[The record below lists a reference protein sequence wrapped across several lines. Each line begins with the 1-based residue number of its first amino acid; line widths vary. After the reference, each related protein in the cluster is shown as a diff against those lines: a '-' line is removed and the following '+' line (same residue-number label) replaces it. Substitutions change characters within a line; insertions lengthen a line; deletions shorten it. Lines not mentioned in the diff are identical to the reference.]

1 MFCRAACVNWGAAM
15 GGASKLKKGTPV
27 AHRTDNAT
35 SPMTRQ
41 AAALLAAAAL
51 LLAAG
56 CTRIETGEVGL
67 RINFDKTTDP
77 TERLPGTFNQTLV
90 GDIIT
95 FKIQDVAVMVDNMTP
110 LASDNSTVKDFDM
123 TVVYNVSP
131 TAVSEL
137 WTTKNRTFH
146 GLSDRGED
154 ILLMQ
159 NYVALSARNAAY
171 KVAREY
177 ESLKM
182 ADNRPLIEQKIR
194 DNIMKTL
201 AEEKLADKI
210 IVSQVQVRAITPADV
225 IVNSA
230 NELVRAQ
237 NELKTKEVEVQTAK
251 KEAER
256 IAALNANAG
265 AIGYMNAMA
274 NLKIAEGVAAGKV
287 HTIVVPYDF
296 KGIVNAK

>member
-1 MFCRAACVNWGAAM
+1 MQLRSLVLPLALVAGACT
-15 GGASKLKKGTPV
+15 LTL
-27 AHRTDNAT
+27 T
-35 SPMTRQ
+35 
-41 AAALLAAAAL
+41 
-51 LLAAG
+51 G
-56 CTRIETGEVGL
+56 CTRIESGEVGL
-67 RINFDKTTDP
+67 RVNFDKTVDP
-77 TERLPGTFNQTLV
+77 TERLPGSFNQTVIGEIL
-90 GDIIT
+90 T
-95 FKIQDVAVMVDNMTP
+95 FKIQDVAVGVDNMTP

-123 TVVYNVSP
+123 TVVYNVNPS
-131 TAVSEL
+131 AVSEL

-146 GLSDRGED
+146 GISEKGGD

-171 KVAREY
+171 KVARGY

-182 ADNRPLIEQKIR
+182 ADNRPVMEQQIR
-194 DNIMKTL
+194 ESIIKTL
-201 AEEKLADKI
+201 TDEKLGDKI
-210 IVSQVQVRAITPADV
+210 TVSQVQVRAITPADV
-225 IVNSA
+225 IVQSA

-274 NLKIAEGVAAGKV
+274 NLKIAEGVASGKV
-287 HTIVVPYDF
+287 QTIVVPYDF

>member
-1 MFCRAACVNWGAAM
+1 MLH
-15 GGASKLKKGTPV
+15 LKNNHGP
-27 AHRTDNAT
+27 R
-35 SPMTRQ
+35 RF
-41 AAALLAAAAL
+41 ALLASAAL
-51 LLAAG
+51 ALLAAG

-67 RINFDKTTDP
+67 RINFDKTTDS
-77 TERLPGTFNQTLV
+77 TERLPGSFNQTLI

-95 FKIQDVAVMVDNMTP
+95 FKIQDVAVNVDNMTP
-110 LASDNSTVKDFDM
+110 LASDNSTIKDFDM
-123 TVVYNVSP
+123 MVVYNVNP

-137 WTTKNRTFH
+137 WTTKNRAFH
-146 GLSDRGED
+146 GLSDRGSD

-182 ADNRPLIEQKIR
+182 ADNRPAIEQKIR
-194 DNIMKTL
+194 ENVIQTL
-201 AEEKLADKI
+201 AGEKLAEKI
-210 IVSQVQVRAITPADV
+210 IVSQIQVRAITPADV

-274 NLKIAEGVAAGKV
+274 NLKIAEGVALGKV

>member
-1 MFCRAACVNWGAAM
+1 MIMMKRFSWTLIAAT
-15 GGASKLKKGTPV
+15 LT
-27 AHRTDNAT
+27 
-35 SPMTRQ
+35 
-41 AAALLAAAAL
+41 LLAV
-51 LLAAG
+51 G

-77 TERLPGTFNQTLV
+77 TERLPGSFNQTLV
-90 GDIIT
+90 GSIVT
-95 FKIQDVAVMVDNMTP
+95 FKIQDVAVAVDNMTP
-110 LASDNSTVKDFDM
+110 LASDNSTIKDFDM
-123 TVVYNVSP
+123 TVVYNINP

-146 GLSDRGED
+146 GLSETGGD

-182 ADNRPLIEQKIR
+182 ADNRQLIEQGIR
-194 DNIMKTL
+194 DNIVKTL
-201 AEEKLADKI
+201 SEEKLAEKI
-210 IVSQVQVRAITPADV
+210 TVSQVQVRAITPADI
-225 IVNSA
+225 IVSSA
-230 NELVRAQ
+230 NDLVRAQ
-237 NELKTKEVEVQTAK
+237 NELKTKEIEVQTAK

-287 HTIVVPYDF
+287 NTIVVPYDF

>member
-1 MFCRAACVNWGAAM
+1 MKTLNHMA
-15 GGASKLKKGTPV
+15 TV
-27 AHRTDNAT
+27 ALAT
-35 SPMTRQ
+35 VV
-41 AAALLAAAAL
+41 LLS
-51 LLAAG
+51 G

-77 TERLPGTFNQTLV
+77 TERLPGSFNQTVV
-90 GDIIT
+90 GSILT
-95 FKIQDVAVMVDNMTP
+95 FKIQDVAVAVDNMTP

-123 TVVYNVSP
+123 TVVYNVNP
-131 TAVSEL
+131 AAVSEL
-137 WTTKNRTFH
+137 WTTKNKTFH
-146 GLSDRGED
+146 GMTGKDGD

-171 KVAREY
+171 KAARNY

-182 ADNRPLIEQKIR
+182 ADNRPLIEQQIR
-194 DNIMKTL
+194 ENIVKTL
-201 AEEKLADKI
+201 TEEKLADKI
-210 IVSQVQVRAITPADV
+210 TVSQVQVRAITPADL

-265 AIGYMNAMA
+265 AIGYMNAMV
-274 NLKIAEGVAAGKV
+274 NLKIAEGVAADKV
-287 HTIVVPYDF
+287 HTIVVPYNF

>member
-1 MFCRAACVNWGAAM
+1 LRKLGAAAV
-15 GGASKLKKGTPV
+15 GGAQTIAHKGKPV
-27 AHRTDNAT
+27 AHKT
-35 SPMTRQ
+35 TRQ
-41 AAALLAAAAL
+41 KSSLKRQTATLLSAAAL

-77 TERLPGTFNQTLV
+77 TERLPGSFNQTLIGEIV
-90 GDIIT
+90 T
-95 FKIQDVAVMVDNMTP
+95 FKIQDVAVAVDNMTP

-123 TVVYNVSP
+123 TVVYNVNP

-146 GLSDRGED
+146 GLSDRGDD

-194 DNIMKTL
+194 DNMMKTL

-287 HTIVVPYDF
+287 NTIVVPYDF

>member
-1 MFCRAACVNWGAAM
+1 MQMDNIK
-15 GGASKLKKGTPV
+15 SPLK
-27 AHRTDNAT
+27 R
-35 SPMTRQ
+35 R
-41 AAALLAAAAL
+41 AAALLSAAAL

-77 TERLPGTFNQTLV
+77 TERLPGSFNQTLI
-90 GDIIT
+90 GEIIT
-95 FKIQDVAVMVDNMTP
+95 FKIQDVAVAVDNMTP
-110 LASDNSTVKDFDM
+110 LASDNSTIKDFDM
-123 TVVYNVSP
+123 TIVYNVSP
-131 TAVSEL
+131 AAVSEL

-146 GLSDRGED
+146 GLSDKGND

-194 DNIMKTL
+194 DYMMKTL

-287 HTIVVPYDF
+287 NTIVVPYDF

>member
-1 MFCRAACVNWGAAM
+1 MQMDNIK
-15 GGASKLKKGTPV
+15 SPLKR
-27 AHRTDNAT
+27 H
-35 SPMTRQ
+35 
-41 AAALLAAAAL
+41 AAALLSAAAL

-77 TERLPGTFNQTLV
+77 TERLPGSFNQTLI
-90 GDIIT
+90 GEIIT
-95 FKIQDVAVMVDNMTP
+95 FKIQDVAVAVDNMTP
-110 LASDNSTVKDFDM
+110 LASDNSTIKDFDM
-123 TVVYNVSP
+123 TIVYNVSP
-131 TAVSEL
+131 AAVSEL

-146 GLSDRGED
+146 GLSDKGND

-194 DNIMKTL
+194 DYMMKTL

-287 HTIVVPYDF
+287 NTIVVPYDF

>member
-1 MFCRAACVNWGAAM
+1 M
-15 GGASKLKKGTPV
+15 K
-27 AHRTDNAT
+27 RTAFT
-35 SPMTRQ
+35 LISVM
-41 AAALLAAAAL
+41 AALLVV
-51 LLAAG
+51 G

-77 TERLPGTFNQTLV
+77 TERLPGSFNQTLI
-90 GDIIT
+90 GDIVT
-95 FKIQDVAVMVDNMTP
+95 FKIQDVAVAVDNMTP

-123 TVVYNVSP
+123 TVVYNINP

-137 WTTKNRTFH
+137 WTTKNKSFH
-146 GLSDRGED
+146 GLTDKGND

-159 NYVALSARNAAY
+159 NYVAMSARNAAY

-182 ADNRPLIEQKIR
+182 ADNRQLIEQKIR
-194 DNIMKTL
+194 DGIIKSLT
-201 AEEKLADKI
+201 EEKLADKI
-210 IVSQVQVRAITPADV
+210 TVSQVQVRAITPADV
-225 IVNSA
+225 IVASA

-237 NELKTKEVEVQTAK
+237 NELKTKEVEVQTAR

-274 NLKIAEGVAAGKV
+274 NLKIAEGVANGKV
-287 HTIVVPYDF
+287 QSIVVPYDF

>member
-1 MFCRAACVNWGAAM
+1 MKKAAIFV
-15 GGASKLKKGTPV
+15 L
-27 AHRTDNAT
+27 
-35 SPMTRQ
+35 
-41 AAALLAAAAL
+41 AALTILN
-51 LLAAG
+51 AG
-56 CTRIETGEVGL
+56 CTRIGTGEVGL

-77 TERLPGTFNQTLV
+77 VERLPGTFNQTLI
-90 GDIIT
+90 GDILT

-123 TVVYNVSP
+123 TVVYNINPS
-131 TAVSEL
+131 AVSEL

-146 GLSDRGED
+146 GTPDRGGD

-159 NYVALSARNAAY
+159 NYVALIARNAAY
-171 KVAREY
+171 KAARGY

-182 ADNRPLIEQKIR
+182 ADNRPLIEQQIR
-194 DNIMKTL
+194 EFMIKSLT
-201 AEEKLADKI
+201 EEKLAEKI
-210 IVSQVQVRAITPADV
+210 IVSQVQVRAILPADV

-237 NELKTKEVEVQTAK
+237 NELKTKEVEVLTAK

-265 AIGYMNAMA
+265 AVGYMNAMA

>member
-1 MFCRAACVNWGAAM
+1 MSIQFIG
-15 GGASKLKKGTPV
+15 
-27 AHRTDNAT
+27 
-35 SPMTRQ
+35 
-41 AAALLAAAAL
+41 L
-51 LLAAG
+51 LLTAVLVGVSG

-77 TERLPGTFNQTLV
+77 TERLPGSFNQTIV
-90 GDIIT
+90 GEIIT
-95 FKIQDVAVMVDNMTP
+95 FKIQDVAVAVDNMTP
-110 LASDNSTVKDFDM
+110 LASDNSTIKDFDM
-123 TVVYNVSP
+123 TVVYNVNPS
-131 TAVSEL
+131 AVSEL
-137 WTTKNRTFH
+137 WTTKNKTFH
-146 GLSDRGED
+146 GLTEKGGD

-171 KVAREY
+171 KVARGFEA
-177 ESLKM
+177 LKM
-182 ADNRPLIEQKIR
+182 ADNRPLIEQQVRESI
-194 DNIMKTL
+194 IKTL
-201 AEEKLADKI
+201 TEERLADKI
-210 IVSQVQVRAITPADV
+210 TVSQVQVRAITPADV
-225 IVNSA
+225 IVQSA

-287 HTIVVPYDF
+287 NTIVVPYDF

>member
-1 MFCRAACVNWGAAM
+1 M
-15 GGASKLKKGTPV
+15 KKVITFLFTCSV
-27 AHRTDNAT
+27 ILST
-35 SPMTRQ
+35 
-41 AAALLAAAAL
+41 
-51 LLAAG
+51 G

-77 TERLPGTFNQTLV
+77 TERLPGSFNQTLI
-90 GDIIT
+90 GDILT

-123 TVVYNVSP
+123 TIVYNVNP
-131 TAVSEL
+131 AAVSEL
-137 WTTKNRTFH
+137 WTTKNRIFH
-146 GLSDRGED
+146 GMPDKSGD

-159 NYVALSARNAAY
+159 NYVALIARNAAY
-171 KVAREY
+171 KTARGY

-182 ADNRPLIEQKIR
+182 ADNRPLIEQQIR
-194 DNIMKTL
+194 ESMIKSL
-201 AEEKLADKI
+201 AEEKLAEKI
-210 IVSQVQVRAITPADV
+210 TVSQVQVRSILPADV
-225 IVNSA
+225 IANSA

>member
-1 MFCRAACVNWGAAM
+1 
-15 GGASKLKKGTPV
+15 
-27 AHRTDNAT
+27 
-35 SPMTRQ
+35 
-41 AAALLAAAAL
+41 

-77 TERLPGTFNQTLV
+77 VERLPGSFNQTLI
-90 GDIIT
+90 GEIIT
-95 FKIQDVAVMVDNMTP
+95 FKIQDVAVAVDNMTP
-110 LASDNSTVKDFDM
+110 LASDNSTIKDFDM
-123 TVVYNVSP
+123 TIVYNVSP
-131 TAVSEL
+131 AAVSEL

-146 GLSDRGED
+146 GLSDKGND

-194 DNIMKTL
+194 DYMMKTL

-287 HTIVVPYDF
+287 NTIVVPYDF

>member
-1 MFCRAACVNWGAAM
+1 MNHRF
-15 GGASKLKKGTPV
+15 GTLALV
-27 AHRTDNAT
+27 SAI
-35 SPMTRQ
+35 
-41 AAALLAAAAL
+41 ALL
-51 LLAAG
+51 AG

-67 RINFDKTTDP
+67 RINFDKTTDSV
-77 TERLPGTFNQTLV
+77 ERLPGSFNQTLV
-90 GDIIT
+90 GSIVT
-95 FKIQDVAVMVDNMTP
+95 FKIQDVAVNVDNMTP

-123 TVVYNVSP
+123 TVVYNVNPS
-131 TAVSEL
+131 AVSEL

-146 GLSDRGED
+146 GLSDHGDD

-171 KVAREY
+171 KVARAY

-182 ADNRPLIEQKIR
+182 SDNRPLIEQQVR
-194 DNIMKTL
+194 ENIIKTL

-210 IVSQVQVRAITPADV
+210 TVSQVQVRAITPADV

-274 NLKIAEGVAAGKV
+274 NLKIAEGVANGKV
-287 HTIVVPYDF
+287 QTIVVPYDF

>member
-1 MFCRAACVNWGAAM
+1 M
-15 GGASKLKKGTPV
+15 
-27 AHRTDNAT
+27 AHKTTRPKFPLARRTAT
-35 SPMTRQ
+35 
-41 AAALLAAAAL
+41 LLSAAAL

-77 TERLPGTFNQTLV
+77 TERLPGSFNQTLI
-90 GDIIT
+90 GDIVT
-95 FKIQDVAVMVDNMTP
+95 FKVQDVAVAVDNMTP

-123 TVVYNVSP
+123 TVVYSVSP
-131 TAVSEL
+131 AAVSEL

-194 DNIMKTL
+194 DNVMQTL

-287 HTIVVPYDF
+287 NTIVVPYDF

>member
-1 MFCRAACVNWGAAM
+1 MLAVLALPWLPHSLEPITMRHLTITFALAI
-15 GGASKLKKGTPV
+15 
-27 AHRTDNAT
+27 AT
-35 SPMTRQ
+35 VLTS
-41 AAALLAAAAL
+41 A
-51 LLAAG
+51 

-77 TERLPGTFNQTLV
+77 TERLPGSFNQTLI
-90 GDIIT
+90 GEIIT
-95 FKIQDVAVMVDNMTP
+95 FKIQDVAVAVDNLTP

-123 TVVYNVSP
+123 TVVYNVNPS
-131 TAVSEL
+131 AVSEL
-137 WTTKNRTFH
+137 WTTKNRAFH
-146 GLSDRGED
+146 GLSERGGD

-182 ADNRPLIEQKIR
+182 ADNRQVIEQKIR
-194 DNIMKTL
+194 DGIMRTL
-201 AEEKLADKI
+201 AEEKLAEKI
-210 IVSQVQVRAITPADV
+210 AVSQVQVRAITPADV
-225 IVNSA
+225 IVASA

-256 IAALNANAG
+256 IAALNANSG

-274 NLKIAEGVAAGKV
+274 NLKIAEGVANGKV
-287 HTIVVPYDF
+287 QTIVVPYDF

>member
-1 MFCRAACVNWGAAM
+1 MKRLAFALALICTAAM
-15 GGASKLKKGTPV
+15 LM
-27 AHRTDNAT
+27 AT
-35 SPMTRQ
+35 
-41 AAALLAAAAL
+41 
-51 LLAAG
+51 G

-77 TERLPGTFNQTLV
+77 TERLPGSFNQTLV
-90 GDIIT
+90 GDIVT
-95 FKIQDVAVMVDNMTP
+95 FKIQDVAVAVDNMTP
-110 LASDNSTVKDFDM
+110 LASDNSTIKDFDM
-123 TVVYNVSP
+123 TVVYNVNPSS
-131 TAVSEL
+131 VSEL
-137 WTTKNRTFH
+137 WTTKNKAFH
-146 GLSDRGED
+146 GLSDKGGD

-182 ADNRPLIEQKIR
+182 ADNRQVIEQKIR
-194 DNIMKTL
+194 DSIIKTL
-201 AEEKLADKI
+201 TEEKLAEKI
-210 IVSQVQVRAITPADV
+210 TVSQVQVRAITPADV
-225 IVNSA
+225 IVASA

-274 NLKIAEGVAAGKV
+274 NLKIAEGVANGKV
-287 HTIVVPYDF
+287 QSIVVPYDF

>member
-1 MFCRAACVNWGAAM
+1 MKRT
-15 GGASKLKKGTPV
+15 GGAVIL
-27 AHRTDNAT
+27 
-35 SPMTRQ
+35 
-41 AAALLAAAAL
+41 ALSLGL
-51 LLAAG
+51 LAG

-77 TERLPGTFNQTLV
+77 TERLPGSFNQTV
-90 GDIIT
+90 IGDILT
-95 FKIQDVAVMVDNMTP
+95 FKIQDVAVAVDNMTP

-123 TVVYNVSP
+123 TVVYNINP
-131 TAVSEL
+131 GAVSEL
-137 WTTKNRTFH
+137 WTTKNKTFH
-146 GLSDRGED
+146 GITDRGGD

-159 NYVALSARNAAY
+159 NYVALTARNAAY
-171 KVAREY
+171 KAAREY

-182 ADNRPLIEQKIR
+182 ADNRPVIEQKIR
-194 DNIMKTL
+194 DNIIKSL

-210 IVSQVQVRAITPADV
+210 TVSQVQVRAITPADV

-237 NELKTKEVEVQTAK
+237 NELKTKEVEVQTAR

-296 KGIVNAK
+296 KGIVNAR

>member
-1 MFCRAACVNWGAAM
+1 MNYRHLLFLA
-15 GGASKLKKGTPV
+15 
-27 AHRTDNAT
+27 
-35 SPMTRQ
+35 
-41 AAALLAAAAL
+41 LAATAVASAL
-51 LLAAG
+51 VMTG

-67 RINFDKTTDP
+67 RIHFDRTTDA
-77 TERLPGTFNQTLV
+77 TELVPGSFNQTLIGSV
-90 GDIIT
+90 LT
-95 FKIQDVAVMVDNMTP
+95 FKVQDVAVAIDNMTP

-123 TVVYNVSP
+123 TVVYSVNP
-131 TAVSEL
+131 AAVSEL
-137 WTTKNRTFH
+137 WTTKNKTFH
-146 GLSDRGED
+146 GLTEKGED

-171 KVAREY
+171 KVARGY
-177 ESLKM
+177 EALRM
-182 ADNRPLIEQKIR
+182 ADNRPQIEQQVR
-194 DNIMKTL
+194 DLISKTL
-201 AEEKLADKI
+201 AEEKLGDKLT
-210 IVSQVQVRAITPADV
+210 VSQVQVRAIVPADV
-225 IVNSA
+225 IVQSA

-274 NLKIAEGVAAGKV
+274 NLKIAEGVASGKV

>member
-1 MFCRAACVNWGAAM
+1 MKTLPRI
-15 GGASKLKKGTPV
+15 S
-27 AHRTDNAT
+27 
-35 SPMTRQ
+35 
-41 AAALLAAAAL
+41 LLAAILTATVFTSA
-51 LLAAG
+51 
-56 CTRIETGEVGL
+56 CTRIGTGEVGL

-77 TERLPGTFNQTLV
+77 TERLPGSFNQTLI
-90 GDIIT
+90 GSIIT
-95 FKIQDVAVMVDNMTP
+95 FKIQDVAVLVDNMTP
-110 LASDNSTVKDFDM
+110 LASDNSTIKDFDM
-123 TVVYNVSP
+123 TVVYNVNP

-146 GLSDRGED
+146 GRSEDD

-171 KVAREY
+171 KVARNY
-177 ESLKM
+177 EALKM
-182 ADNRPLIEQKIR
+182 ADNRPVMEQQIR
-194 DNIMKTL
+194 DNMIKTL
-201 AEEKLADKI
+201 TEEKLGDKI
-210 IVSQVQVRAITPADV
+210 TVSQVQVRAITPADV
-225 IVNSA
+225 IINSA
-230 NELVRAQ
+230 NGLVRAQ

-274 NLKIAEGVAAGKV
+274 NLKIAEGVANGKV

>member
-1 MFCRAACVNWGAAM
+1 MLRLACNFARDPINNNR
-15 GGASKLKKGTPV
+15 KLTMKTIP
-27 AHRTDNAT
+27 T
-35 SPMTRQ
+35 
-41 AAALLAAAAL
+41 LILACSVL
-51 LLAAG
+51 LLGA

-77 TERLPGTFNQTLV
+77 TERLPGSFNQTLV
-90 GDIIT
+90 GSIVT
-95 FKIQDVAVMVDNMTP
+95 FKIQDVAVAVDNMTP
-110 LASDNSTVKDFDM
+110 LASDNSTIKDFDM
-123 TVVYNVSP
+123 TVVYNVNP

-146 GLSDRGED
+146 GLSEKGDD

-171 KVAREY
+171 KAARAY

-182 ADNRPLIEQKIR
+182 ADNRPLIEQQIR
-194 DNIMKTL
+194 ENIMRTL
-201 AEEKLADKI
+201 TEEKLADKI
-210 IVSQVQVRAITPADV
+210 TVSQVQVRAITPADV

-230 NELVRAQ
+230 NDLVRAQ

>member
-1 MFCRAACVNWGAAM
+1 MDTQK
-15 GGASKLKKGTPV
+15 SPV
-27 AHRTDNAT
+27 KRV
-35 SPMTRQ
+35 
-41 AAALLAAAAL
+41 AAALVSTVGLASVVAI
-51 LLAAG
+51 LLAGG

-77 TERLPGTFNQTLV
+77 TERLPGTFNQTLI

-95 FKIQDVAVMVDNMTP
+95 FKVQDVAVAVDNMTP

-123 TVVYNVSP
+123 TVVYSINP
-131 TAVSEL
+131 AAVSEL

-146 GLSDRGED
+146 GLSDKGED

-159 NYVALSARNAAY
+159 NYVALSARNAVY

-194 DNIMKTL
+194 DNIIKTL
-201 AEEKLADKI
+201 ADEKLADKI
-210 IVSQVQVRAITPADV
+210 VVSQVQVRAITPADV

-274 NLKIAEGVAAGKV
+274 NLKIAEGVAEGKV

>member
-1 MFCRAACVNWGAAM
+1 MPPRRLLSLALVGVAAM
-15 GGASKLKKGTPV
+15 V
-27 AHRTDNAT
+27 ALVVTG
-35 SPMTRQ
+35 
-41 AAALLAAAAL
+41 L
-51 LLAAG
+51 
-56 CTRIETGEVGL
+56 TRIETGEVGL
-67 RINFDKTTDP
+67 RIHFDKTTDA
-77 TERLPGTFNQTLV
+77 TELLPGSFNQTLV
-90 GDIIT
+90 GSVLT
-95 FKIQDVAVMVDNMTP
+95 FKVQDVAVAVDNMTP
-110 LASDNSTVKDFDM
+110 LAADNSTVKDFDM
-123 TVVYNVSP
+123 TVVYSVNP

-137 WTTKNRTFH
+137 WTTKNKTFH
-146 GLSDRGED
+146 GLTEKGDD

-171 KVAREY
+171 KVARGY
-177 ESLKM
+177 EALRM
-182 ADNRPLIEQKIR
+182 ADNRPQIELQVR
-194 DNIMKTL
+194 ELMGKTL
-201 AEEKLADKI
+201 ADENLGDKI
-210 IVSQVQVRAITPADV
+210 TVSQVQVRAIVPADV
-225 IVNSA
+225 IVQSA

>member
-1 MFCRAACVNWGAAM
+1 MRVRLF
-15 GGASKLKKGTPV
+15 T
-27 AHRTDNAT
+27 
-35 SPMTRQ
+35 
-41 AAALLAAAAL
+41 LAAACAL
-51 LLAAG
+51 PVLMTG

-77 TERLPGTFNQTLV
+77 TERLPGSFNQTLI
-90 GDIIT
+90 GEIIT
-95 FKIQDVAVMVDNMTP
+95 FKIQDVAVAVDNMTP
-110 LASDNSTVKDFDM
+110 LASDNSTIKDFDM
-123 TVVYNVSP
+123 TVVYNVNPS
-131 TAVSEL
+131 AVSEL
-137 WTTKNRTFH
+137 WTTKNKTFH
-146 GLSDRGED
+146 GLAEKGGD

-171 KVAREY
+171 KVARGFEA
-177 ESLKM
+177 LKM
-182 ADNRPLIEQKIR
+182 ADNRPLIEQQVR
-194 DNIMKTL
+194 ENIIKTL

-210 IVSQVQVRAITPADV
+210 TVSQVQVRA
-225 IVNSA
+225 
-230 NELVRAQ
+230 Q
-237 NELKTKEVEVQTAK
+237 NQLKTKEVEMQTAK

-287 HTIVVPYDF
+287 NTIVVPYDF

>member
-1 MFCRAACVNWGAAM
+1 MQRTLFT
-15 GGASKLKKGTPV
+15 LIPV
-27 AHRTDNAT
+27 LTL
-35 SPMTRQ
+35 
-41 AAALLAAAAL
+41 ALL
-51 LLAAG
+51 AG

-77 TERLPGTFNQTLV
+77 TERLPGSFNQTLI
-90 GDIIT
+90 GDILT
-95 FKIQDVAVMVDNMTP
+95 FKIQDVAVAVDNMTP
-110 LASDNSTVKDFDM
+110 LASDNSTIKDFDM
-123 TVVYNVSP
+123 TVVYNVNP

-146 GLSDRGED
+146 GLSEKGND

-159 NYVALSARNAAY
+159 NYVAMSARNAAY

-182 ADNRPLIEQKIR
+182 ADNRPAIEQKIR
-194 DNIMKTL
+194 ENVIKTL
-201 AEEKLADKI
+201 GEEKLADKI
-210 IVSQVQVRAITPADV
+210 TVSQIQVRAITPADV
-225 IVNSA
+225 IVHSA